1 MESLTVDGGVSNN
14 CRGGMQKLYSEDAHV
29 GGGVQIGG
37 GRVFGVSHC
46 GGGNRKGGI
55 LA

>member
-1 MESLTVDGGVSNN
+1 MGVSQIIVEGVCKNSTV
-14 CRGGMQKLYSEDAHV
+14 RMPMW
-29 GGGVQIGG
+29 GGVQIGG